1 MKRLVIIA
9 GANGTGKTTLA
20 KEFLKKYKI
29 NFLNADEI
37 ALSVSKNKKNLL
49 ENRIKAGKRF
59 IVRLSNAIKAR
70 ESIAVESTLA
80 GRYLLK
86 TIRNVKKQGFR
97 ISIIYVFVDN
107 AEIAL
112 RRIQARVDAGGH
124 DVPKQDVLRRFDRSK
139 LNFWKLYKNVADEW
153 TMFYN
158 GMERPVLVAS
168 GEKAGF
174 EVVDILLFR
183 LFKKETR

>member
-20 KEFLKKYKI
+20 KEFLKKYKVE
-29 NFLNADEI
+29 FLNADEI
-37 ALSVSKNKKNLL
+37 ALSISKNRESLF

-59 IVRLSNAIKAR
+59 ILRLNEAIKTR
-70 ESIAVESTLA
+70 KSIAVESTLA

-86 TIRNVKKQGFR
+86 TIKSVKKHEFR
-97 ISIIYVFVDN
+97 VSIIYVFVDN
-107 AEIAL
+107 PEIAL

-124 DVPKQDVLRRFDRSK
+124 DVPKEDVLRRFYRSK
-139 LNFWKLYKNVADEW
+139 TNFWKLYKNIADEW

-174 EVVDILLFR
+174 EVVDDQLFG
-183 LFKKETR
+183 LFKKGKK

>member
-29 NFLNADEI
+29 EFLNADEI
-37 ALSVSKNKKNLL
+37 AIAISKNKKSML

-59 IVRLSNAIKAR
+59 ILKLNEAIKAR
-70 ESIAVESTLA
+70 KSIAVESTLA

-86 TIRNVKKQGFR
+86 TIKNVRKHGFR

-107 AEIAL
+107 PEIAL
-112 RRIQARVDAGGH
+112 RRIQVRVDAGGH
-124 DVPKQDVLRRFDRSK
+124 DVPKQDVLRRFGRSK
-139 LNFWKLYKNVADEW
+139 NNFWKLYKNVADEW

-174 EVVDILLFR
+174 EVVDPKLFE
-183 LFKKETR
+183 LFKKENK

>member
-1 MKRLVIIA
+1 MKRLMIIA

-29 NFLNADEI
+29 EFLNADEI
-37 ALSVSKNKKNLL
+37 AINISKNKKSLL

-59 IVRLSNAIKAR
+59 IQRLNEAIKAR
-70 ESIAVESTLA
+70 KSIAVESTLA

-86 TIRNVKKQGFR
+86 TIKNLKKCGFR

-107 AEIAL
+107 PGIAL

-124 DVPKQDVLRRFDRSK
+124 DVPKNDVLRRFDRSK
-139 LNFWKLYKNVADEW
+139 NNFWKLYKNIADEW

-168 GEKAGF
+168 GEKTGF
-174 EVVDILLFR
+174 EVVDAQLFG
-183 LFKKETR
+183 LFKREKK